1 MVFNLFLRESEY
13 KISEVC
19 CQIKLM
25 KKLNILFAF
34 FVCVISHAQTISGTV
49 ISKDDNHPIPYA
61 KIGIVNSNYGIQADE
76 NGKFQIKLDDIS
88 KDKELIVA
96 VAGYKQFRSSVEDFV
111 KTNPHNIYLYEKV
124 TNIQEVVMAPKNYK
138 DKNLGVN
145 SKSKS
150 IMFTP
155 NMEKG
160 NSVVEETA
168 VEFSSNK
175 KLKITKINMNFS
187 RFESTTP
194 IKVRYTIYD
203 EKDGKPNNL
212 ILSKDIIATINKDD
226 LDDFTY
232 SLDVTNEKIW
242 LEGKFF
248 VGIQFIGQSNGKVAL
263 SGALFRS
270 GYYRSF
276 YGNWEKIGMA
286 APAINIDVKVQK

>member
-1 MVFNLFLRESEY
+1 
-13 KISEVC
+13 
-19 CQIKLM
+19 M
-25 KKLNILFAF
+25 KKINFILALFAILSF
-34 FVCVISHAQTISGTV
+34 HAQTICGTV
-49 ISKDDNHPIPYA
+49 ISKDDNQPVPYA

-88 KDKELIVA
+88 KDKELLVA

-124 TNIQEVVMAPKNYK
+124 TNIQEVVMTPKNYK

-150 IMFTP
+150 VMFTP

-212 ILSKDIIATINKDD
+212 ILSKDIIATINKED

>member
-1 MVFNLFLRESEY
+1 MRDWEKEN
-13 KISEVC
+13 SEVC
-19 CQIKLM
+19 VKLISM
-25 KKLNILFAF
+25 KKINFILALFAILSF
-34 FVCVISHAQTISGTV
+34 HAQTISGTV

-88 KDKELIVA
+88 KDKELMVA

>member
-1 MVFNLFLRESEY
+1 
-13 KISEVC
+13 
-19 CQIKLM
+19 M
-25 KKLNILFAF
+25 KTIIFIFALFAF
-34 FVCVISHAQTISGTV
+34 ITIQAQAISGIV
-49 ISKDDNHPIPYA
+49 ISKDDNQPVPFA
-61 KIGIVNSNYGIQADE
+61 KIGIINSDYGTQAGED
-76 NGKFQIKLDDIS
+76 GKFQIKLDNVA
-88 KDKELIVA
+88 KDKEIIVD
-96 VAGYKQFRSSVEDFV
+96 VPGYKQFRSSVEDFV
-111 KTNPHNIYLYEKV
+111 KQNPHNIYLYEKV
-124 TNIQEVVMAPKNYK
+124 TNIQEVFIAPKNYK
-138 DKNLGVN
+138 EKNLGVN

-160 NSVVEETA
+160 NAVVEETA

-175 KLKITKINMNFS
+175 KLKINKININFS

-212 ILSKDIIATINKDD
+212 ILQNDIIATISKDQLQD
-226 LDDFTY
+226 STF
-232 SLDVTNEKIW
+232 SLDLKKEKIW

-248 VGIQFIGQSNGKVAL
+248 VGIQFIGESDGKVAL

-276 YGNWEKIGMA
+276 YGAWQKIGMA
-286 APAINIDVKVQK
+286 APAINIDVTVRK

>member
-1 MVFNLFLRESEY
+1 MRDWEKEN
-13 KISEVC
+13 SEVC
-19 CQIKLM
+19 VKLISM
-25 KKLNILFAF
+25 KKINFILALFAILSF
-34 FVCVISHAQTISGTV
+34 HAQTISGTV

-124 TNIQEVVMAPKNYK
+124 TNIQDVVMTPKNYK

-150 IMFTP
+150 VMFTP

>member
-1 MVFNLFLRESEY
+1 MRDWEKEN
-13 KISEVC
+13 SEVC
-19 CQIKLM
+19 VKLISM
-25 KKLNILFAF
+25 KKINFILALFAILSF
-34 FVCVISHAQTISGTV
+34 HAQTICGTV

-88 KDKELIVA
+88 RDKELMVA
-96 VAGYKQFRSSVEDFV
+96 VAGYKQFRSSVENFV

-124 TNIQEVVMAPKNYK
+124 TNIQEVVMTPKNYK

-150 IMFTP
+150 VMFTP

-160 NSVVEETA
+160 NDVVEETA

>member
-1 MVFNLFLRESEY
+1 MRYLEKKN
-13 KISEVC
+13 SEVC
-19 CQIKLM
+19 VKLISM
-25 KKLNILFAF
+25 KKINILFAL
-34 FVCVISHAQTISGTV
+34 FVCVISQAQTISGTV
-49 ISKDDNHPIPYA
+49 ISKDDNQPVPYA
-61 KIGIVNSNYGIQADE
+61 KIGIVNNNYGIQADE

-111 KTNPHNIYLYEKV
+111 KHNPHNIYLYEKV
-124 TNIQEVVMAPKNYK
+124 TNIQEVVITPQNYK
-138 DKNLGVN
+138 EKNLGIN

-150 IMFTP
+150 MMFTP

-168 VEFSSNK
+168 VEFNSK
-175 KLKITKINMNFS
+175 KRLKINKINMNFS

-194 IKVRYTIYD
+194 IKVRYTVYD

-212 ILSKDIIATINKDD
+212 ILSKDIIATISKDNLQD
-226 LDDFTY
+226 WTF
-232 SLDVTNEKIW
+232 SIDVSKESIW
-242 LEGKFF
+242 LQGKFF

-276 YGNWEKIGMA
+276 YGNWEKIGIA
-286 APAINIDVKVQK
+286 APAINIDVKVKK

>member
-1 MVFNLFLRESEY
+1 MRDWEKEN
-13 KISEVC
+13 SEVC
-19 CQIKLM
+19 VKLISM
-25 KKLNILFAF
+25 KKINFILALFAILSF
-34 FVCVISHAQTISGTV
+34 HAQTICGTV

-88 KDKELIVA
+88 RDKELMVA
-96 VAGYKQFRSSVEDFV
+96 VAGYKQFRSSVENFV

-124 TNIQEVVMAPKNYK
+124 TNIQEVVMTPKNYK

-150 IMFTP
+150 VMFTP

-160 NSVVEETA
+160 NDVVEETA

-226 LDDFTY
+226 LDDYSF
-232 SLDVTNEKIW
+232 SLDVSSERIW
-242 LEGKFF
+242 LQGKFF
-248 VGIQFIGQSNGKVAL
+248 VGIQFIGQSSGKVAL

>member
-1 MVFNLFLRESEY
+1 MRDLEKEN
-13 KISEVC
+13 SEVC
-19 CQIKLM
+19 LKLISM
-25 KKLNILFAF
+25 KKINIIFTLFAF
-34 FVCVISHAQTISGTV
+34 LSFHAQTISGTV
-49 ISKDDNHPIPYA
+49 ISKDDNQPVPYA
-61 KIGIVNSNYGIQADE
+61 KIGIVNNNYGIQADE
-76 NGKFQIKLDDIS
+76 NGKFQIQLDNIP

-96 VAGYKQFRSSVEDFV
+96 VAGYKQFRSSVGDFV
-111 KTNPHNIYLYEKV
+111 KQNPHNIYLYEKV
-124 TNIQEVVMAPKNYK
+124 TDIQEVVIAPKNYK

-150 IMFTP
+150 LMFTP

-160 NSVVEETA
+160 DSVVEETA
-168 VEFSSNK
+168 VEFNSSK

-212 ILSKDIIATINKDD
+212 ILNKDIIATISKDD
-226 LDDFTY
+226 LDDFGY
-232 SLDVTNEKIW
+232 SLDVSNEKIW
-242 LEGKFF
+242 LQGKFF
-248 VGIQFIGQSNGKVAL
+248 VGIQFIGKSNGKVAL
-263 SGALFRS
+263 SGALFKA

>member
-1 MVFNLFLRESEY
+1 LRDWEKEN
-13 KISEVC
+13 SEVC
-19 CQIKLM
+19 VKLISM
-25 KKLNILFAF
+25 KKINFILALFAILSF
-34 FVCVISHAQTISGTV
+34 HAQTICGTV

-124 TNIQEVVMAPKNYK
+124 TNIQEVVMTPKNYK

-150 IMFTP
+150 VMFTP

-168 VEFSSNK
+168 VEFRTNK

-212 ILSKDIIATINKDD
+212 ILNKDIIATINKDD

>member
-1 MVFNLFLRESEY
+1 
-13 KISEVC
+13 
-19 CQIKLM
+19 M
-25 KKLNILFAF
+25 KKLNFLFVF
-34 FVCVISHAQTISGTV
+34 FIYVVSQAQLISGTV
-49 ISKDDNHPIPYA
+49 LSKGDNQPIPYA
-61 KIGIVNSNYGIQADE
+61 KIGILNSNYGVQADE
-76 NGKFQIKLDDIS
+76 NGKFEIQLEIVS
-88 KDKELIVA
+88 KDKELIV
-96 VAGYKQFRSSVEDFV
+96 VVGGYKQFRSSVEEFI
-111 KTNPHNIYLYEKV
+111 KSNPHNIYLYEKV
-124 TNIQEVVMAPKNYK
+124 TNIQEVVLVPQNYK
-138 DKNLGVN
+138 EKNLGVN
-145 SKSKS
+145 AKSKS

-168 VEFSSNK
+168 VEFSSSK
-175 KLKITKINMNFS
+175 RLKINKINMNFS

-212 ILSKDIIATINKDD
+212 ILENDIIATIGKDNLKD
-226 LDDFTY
+226 SVF
-232 SLDVTNEKIW
+232 SLDVSKESIW

-263 SGALFRS
+263 SGALLRS

>member
-1 MVFNLFLRESEY
+1 MRDWEKEN
-13 KISEVC
+13 SEVC
-19 CQIKLM
+19 VKLISM
-25 KKLNILFAF
+25 KKINFILALFAILSF
-34 FVCVISHAQTISGTV
+34 HAQTISGTV

-88 KDKELIVA
+88 KDKELLVA

-124 TNIQEVVMAPKNYK
+124 TNIQEVVMTPKNYK
-138 DKNLGVN
+138 NKNLGVN

-212 ILSKDIIATINKDD
+212 VLDKDIIATIDKDN
-226 LDDFTY
+226 LDDYSF
-232 SLDVTNEKIW
+232 SLDVSSERIW
-242 LEGKFF
+242 LQGKFF
-248 VGIQFIGQSNGKVAL
+248 VGIQFIGQSSGKVAL

>member
-1 MVFNLFLRESEY
+1 MRDWEKEN
-13 KISEVC
+13 SEVC
-19 CQIKLM
+19 VKLISM
-25 KKLNILFAF
+25 KKINFILALFAILSF
-34 FVCVISHAQTISGTV
+34 HAQTICGTV

-61 KIGIVNSNYGIQADE
+61 KIGIVNSNYGIQTDE

-124 TNIQEVVMAPKNYK
+124 TNIQEVVMTPKNYK

-187 RFESTTP
+187 RFESTKP

>member
-1 MVFNLFLRESEY
+1 MLRDWEKEN
-13 KISEVC
+13 SEVC
-19 CQIKLM
+19 VKLISM
-25 KKLNILFAF
+25 KKINFILALFAILSF
-34 FVCVISHAQTISGTV
+34 HAQTISGTV

-124 TNIQEVVMAPKNYK
+124 TNIQEVVMTPKNYK

-150 IMFTP
+150 VMFTP

>member
-1 MVFNLFLRESEY
+1 MRDWEKEN
-13 KISEVC
+13 SEVC
-19 CQIKLM
+19 VKLISIKKINFILA
-25 KKLNILFAF
+25 LFAILSF
-34 FVCVISHAQTISGTV
+34 HAQTICGTV

-76 NGKFQIKLDDIS
+76 NGKFQIKLNDIS

-124 TNIQEVVMAPKNYK
+124 TNIQEVVMTPKNYK

-150 IMFTP
+150 VMFTP

-212 ILSKDIIATINKDD
+212 ILSKDIIATINKED

>member
-1 MVFNLFLRESEY
+1 
-13 KISEVC
+13 
-19 CQIKLM
+19 M
-25 KKLNILFAF
+25 KKINFIFALFAILSF
-34 FVCVISHAQTISGTV
+34 QAQTISGTV

-124 TNIQEVVMAPKNYK
+124 TNIQEVVMTPKNYK
-138 DKNLGVN
+138 NKNLGVN

-194 IKVRYTIYD
+194 IKVRYTVYD

-212 ILSKDIIATINKDD
+212 ILENDIIATISKDNLQD
-226 LDDFTY
+226 WTF
-232 SLDVTNEKIW
+232 SIDVSKEKIW
-242 LEGKFF
+242 LQGKFF
-248 VGIQFIGQSNGKVAL
+248 VGIQFIGQSSGKVAL

>member
-1 MVFNLFLRESEY
+1 MLRDWEKEN
-13 KISEVC
+13 SEVC
-19 CQIKLM
+19 VKLISM
-25 KKLNILFAF
+25 KKINFILALFAILSF
-34 FVCVISHAQTISGTV
+34 HAQTISGTV

-88 KDKELIVA
+88 KDKELMVA

-124 TNIQEVVMAPKNYK
+124 TNIQEVVMTPKNYK

>member
-1 MVFNLFLRESEY
+1 MRDWEKEN
-13 KISEVC
+13 SEVC
-19 CQIKLM
+19 VKLISM
-25 KKLNILFAF
+25 KKINFILALFAILSF
-34 FVCVISHAQTISGTV
+34 HAQTISGTV

-61 KIGIVNSNYGIQADE
+61 KIGIINSNYGIQADE

-124 TNIQEVVMAPKNYK
+124 TNIQEVVMTPKNYK

>member
-1 MVFNLFLRESEY
+1 
-13 KISEVC
+13 
-19 CQIKLM
+19 M
-25 KKLNILFAF
+25 KKINFIFALFAILSF
-34 FVCVISHAQTISGTV
+34 HAQTICGTV

-111 KTNPHNIYLYEKV
+111 KANPHNIYLYEKV
-124 TNIQEVVMAPKNYK
+124 TNIQDVVMTPKNYK

>member
-1 MVFNLFLRESEY
+1 MRDWEKEN
-13 KISEVC
+13 SEVC
-19 CQIKLM
+19 VKLISIKKINFILA
-25 KKLNILFAF
+25 LFAILSF
-34 FVCVISHAQTISGTV
+34 HAQTISGTV

-150 IMFTP
+150 VMFTP

-194 IKVRYTIYD
+194 IKVRYKIYD

-242 LEGKFF
+242 LQGKFF

>member
-1 MVFNLFLRESEY
+1 MRDLEKEN
-13 KISEVC
+13 SEVC
-19 CQIKLM
+19 LKLISM
-25 KKLNILFAF
+25 KKINIIFALFAF
-34 FVCVISHAQTISGTV
+34 LSFHAQTISGTV
-49 ISKDDNHPIPYA
+49 ISKDDNQPVPYA
-61 KIGIVNSNYGIQADE
+61 KIGIVNNNYGIQADE
-76 NGKFQIKLDDIS
+76 NGKFQIQLDNIP

-96 VAGYKQFRSSVEDFV
+96 VAGYKQFRSSVGDFV
-111 KTNPHNIYLYEKV
+111 KQNPHNIYLYEKV
-124 TNIQEVVMAPKNYK
+124 TDIQEVVIAPKNYK

-150 IMFTP
+150 LMFTP

-160 NSVVEETA
+160 DSVVEETA
-168 VEFSSNK
+168 VEFNSSK

-212 ILSKDIIATINKDD
+212 ILNKDIIATISKDD
-226 LDDFTY
+226 LDDFGY
-232 SLDVTNEKIW
+232 SLDVSNEKIW
-242 LEGKFF
+242 LQGKFF
-248 VGIQFIGQSNGKVAL
+248 VGIQFIGKSNGKVAL
-263 SGALFRS
+263 SGALFKA

>member
-1 MVFNLFLRESEY
+1 MRDWEKEN
-13 KISEVC
+13 SEVC
-19 CQIKLM
+19 VKLISIKKINFILA
-25 KKLNILFAF
+25 LFAILSF
-34 FVCVISHAQTISGTV
+34 HAQTISGTV

-76 NGKFQIKLDDIS
+76 NGKFQIKLNDIS

-124 TNIQEVVMAPKNYK
+124 TNIQEVVMTPKNYK

-242 LEGKFF
+242 LDGKFF

>member
-1 MVFNLFLRESEY
+1 M
-13 KISEVC
+13 
-19 CQIKLM
+19 
-25 KKLNILFAF
+25 
-34 FVCVISHAQTISGTV
+34 
-49 ISKDDNHPIPYA
+49 
-61 KIGIVNSNYGIQADE
+61 
-76 NGKFQIKLDDIS
+76 
-88 KDKELIVA
+88 
-96 VAGYKQFRSSVEDFV
+96 EDFV
-111 KTNPHNIYLYEKV
+111 KQNPHNIYLYEKV
-124 TNIQEVVMAPKNYK
+124 NNIQEVVIAPKNYK
-138 DKNLGVN
+138 EKNLGVN

-160 NSVVEETA
+160 NAVVEETA

-175 KLKITKINMNFS
+175 KLKINRINMNFS

-212 ILSKDIIATINKDD
+212 ILQNDIIANISKDQLQD
-226 LDDFTY
+226 STF
-232 SLDVTNEKIW
+232 SLDLKKEKIW

-248 VGIQFIGQSNGKVAL
+248 VGIQFIGESDGKVAL

-276 YGNWEKIGMA
+276 YGAWQKIGMA
-286 APAINIDVKVQK
+286 APAINIDVTVRK

>member
-1 MVFNLFLRESEY
+1 
-13 KISEVC
+13 
-19 CQIKLM
+19 M
-25 KKLNILFAF
+25 KKINFILALFAILSF
-34 FVCVISHAQTISGTV
+34 HAQTISGTV
-49 ISKDDNHPIPYA
+49 ISKDDNHPIPYV

-76 NGKFQIKLDDIS
+76 NGKFQIKLNDIS

-242 LEGKFF
+242 LDGKFF

>member
-1 MVFNLFLRESEY
+1 MLRDWEKEN
-13 KISEVC
+13 SEVC
-19 CQIKLM
+19 VKLISM
-25 KKLNILFAF
+25 KKINIILALFAILSF
-34 FVCVISHAQTISGTV
+34 HAQTISGTV
-49 ISKDDNHPIPYA
+49 ISKDDNQPVPYA

-124 TNIQEVVMAPKNYK
+124 TNIQEVVMTPKNYK

-168 VEFSSNK
+168 VEFSSGK
-175 KLKITKINMNFS
+175 RLKINKINMNFS

>member
-1 MVFNLFLRESEY
+1 MLRDWEKEN
-13 KISEVC
+13 SEVC
-19 CQIKLM
+19 VKLISM
-25 KKLNILFAF
+25 KKINIILALFAILSF
-34 FVCVISHAQTISGTV
+34 QAQTISGTV

-88 KDKELIVA
+88 KDKELLVA

-124 TNIQEVVMAPKNYK
+124 TNIQEVVMTPKNYK

-248 VGIQFIGQSNGKVAL
+248 VGIQFIGQSNDKVAL

>member
-1 MVFNLFLRESEY
+1 MRDWEKEN
-13 KISEVC
+13 SEVC
-19 CQIKLM
+19 VKLISM
-25 KKLNILFAF
+25 KKINFILALFAILSF
-34 FVCVISHAQTISGTV
+34 HAQTICGTV

-96 VAGYKQFRSSVEDFV
+96 VAGYKQFRSSVENFV

-124 TNIQEVVMAPKNYK
+124 TNIQEVVMTPKNYK

-150 IMFTP
+150 VMFTP

-160 NSVVEETA
+160 NDVVEETA

-226 LDDFTY
+226 LDDYSF
-232 SLDVTNEKIW
+232 SLDVSSERIW
-242 LEGKFF
+242 LQGKFF
-248 VGIQFIGQSNGKVAL
+248 VGIQFIGQSSGKVAL

>member
-1 MVFNLFLRESEY
+1 MRDWEKEN
-13 KISEVC
+13 SEVC
-19 CQIKLM
+19 VKLISIKKINFILA
-25 KKLNILFAF
+25 LFAILSF
-34 FVCVISHAQTISGTV
+34 HAQTICGTV

-124 TNIQEVVMAPKNYK
+124 TNIQEVVMAPKNYN

-145 SKSKS
+145 SNSKS

-187 RFESTTP
+187 RFELTTP

>member
-1 MVFNLFLRESEY
+1 MRDWEKEN
-13 KISEVC
+13 SEVC
-19 CQIKLM
+19 VKLISIKKINFILA
-25 KKLNILFAF
+25 LFAILSF
-34 FVCVISHAQTISGTV
+34 HAQTISGTV

-61 KIGIVNSNYGIQADE
+61 KIGIINSNYGIQADE

-124 TNIQEVVMAPKNYK
+124 TNIQEVVMTPKNYK
-138 DKNLGVN
+138 NKNLGVN

-242 LEGKFF
+242 LDGKFF